1 MPLRVWRI
9 AIASAVVTLLA
20 AAGCS
25 SDEGGGG
32 EQADAGPGVDGGDG
46 GDDGALFDPDHL
58 LEVEIEMAS
67 GDWEALRGQTR
78 SVLDVLGGDC
88 LAEPFE
94 SPFTWFRAD
103 LTVDGEE
110 YPQVG
115 LRKKGFLGSLSEE
128 KPSLKV
134 KLDEY
139 VPGQEIRGLDK
150 LTFNNSQQDPSY
162 LRQCLAYD
170 LFRAAG
176 VAAPRCNFA
185 RVTLNGDD
193 LGLFVHVESL
203 DKEFLEENFDDP
215 SGKLYEGTLSDF
227 RPAFD
232 GTFELKTNDVEDDRA
247 EIDGLIDALDQPD
260 DSALLTRL
268 EPLVDLDSFN
278 TFWAMEVLTR
288 HWDGYASNTNNFY
301 LYVDPATGRFQFI
314 PWGVD
319 GAFGPNPLLP
329 DGSSPPISVFA
340 TGVLARRLYLHPQG
354 QADYLARLRSLLDSV
369 WDEEELSASIDRYQ
383 EVIWPVVGG
392 SAHTAEVDEVRS
404 AIESQRGLIED
415 ELDGGPVEWSDPLRD
430 PICLATIGQVDVAF
444 DTTWGTV
451 GADNPFATG
460 TGTWSV
466 RAGGDEL
473 SETDVGATAG
483 DDPDAPRALLSAF
496 ASLEDGTY
504 AVVFLQVEPSRYRTG
519 TQAIDWAGLF
529 GGVFIWDPGT
539 LQITLVGVLGEGTV
553 RIDEAGSASGAPV
566 SGRITADLV
575 DTPF

>member
-1 MPLRVWRI
+1 M
-9 AIASAVVTLLA
+9 AVALA
-20 AAGCS
+20 AAAACS

-32 EQADAGPGVDGGDG
+32 DEADAGPDAGPGGG
-46 GDDGALFDPDHL
+46 GDDSALFDRDHL
-58 LEVEIEMAS
+58 LEVEIEMAAD
-67 GDWEALRGQTR
+67 DWDALRGQTR
-78 SVLDVLGGDC
+78 SVLDILGGDC
-88 LAEPFE
+88 LAEPFD
-94 SPFTWFRAD
+94 SPFTYFRAD

-139 VPGQEIRGLDK
+139 VSGQEIRGLDK

-185 RVTLNGDD
+185 HLTLNGDD

-203 DKEFLEENFDDP
+203 DKEFLEKNFDDP
-215 SGKLYEGTLSDF
+215 SGKMYEGTLSDF
-227 RPAFD
+227 RPEFD

-247 EIDGLIDALDQPD
+247 ELDALTDALAEPD

-268 EPLVDLDSFN
+268 EPLIDLDGFH

-301 LYVDPATGRFQFI
+301 LYVDPDSGRLQFI

-329 DGSSPPISVFA
+329 DGSAPPVSVFA

-354 QADYLARLRSLLDSV
+354 QADYVARLRSLLDSV
-369 WDEEELSASIDRYQ
+369 WDEEEILASIDRYD

-392 SAHTAEVDEVRS
+392 GAHTTEVDEVREVV
-404 AIESQRGLIED
+404 ESQRAAVEE
-415 ELDGGPVEWSDPLRD
+415 ELEGGAPEWTQPLRD
-430 PICLATIGQVDVAF
+430 PICLAVIGQVDVAF
-444 DTTWGTV
+444 DTTWGTQ
-451 GADNPFATG
+451 GAGNPFATG
-460 TGTWSV
+460 TGTWTV
-466 RAGGDEL
+466 RADGDDL
-473 SETDVGATAG
+473 TETDVGATAG
-483 DDPDAPRALLSAF
+483 DDPDAPRALLSTF
-496 ASLEDGTY
+496 ASLDDGTI

-519 TQAIDWAGLF
+519 SQAIDWAGLF
-529 GGVFIWDPGT
+529 GGVFIYDPAT
-539 LQITLVGVLGEGTV
+539 MQLTLVGALGEGTV
-553 RIDEAGSASGAPV
+553 RIDEAGESSGAPV

-575 DTPF
+575 AMPF